1 MKSLFSLLIV
11 ILFSSAPLMAQT
23 IVGTDP
29 ENKNV
34 VLEEFTGIYCG
45 YCPQGHIIAQG
56 IYDNHPDDVVLIN
69 IHQGGYAN
77 PNPGDPDFRTPW
89 GNAIAGQSGL
99 VGYPAGTVNRH
110 LFPGYSQGS
119 GTAQSR
125 GTWVTTSNMI
135 MAEPS
140 YLNIELEATIVTS
153 TRQLVVYVE
162 VYYTGDSPEES
173 NFLSIA
179 ILQNDIIGPQSGG
192 GSNYNHKH
200 MLRHLVTGQWG
211 VEITET
217 TTGSLYT
224 NTFTYE
230 MPDDYNDVDLVL
242 EDLDIVGFVAESHQ
256 EIISGNMAEI
266 TLVESYERDAAVYST
281 YVPQTVCTG
290 ILNAQVM
297 LKNYGTDNLSNLNFV
312 YSVNGEEPAEYA
324 WSGNLTQNQTE
335 LVTLPEYV
343 FAPTDENDISI
354 ECEMP
359 NGQEDQLPQNDV
371 YAKNSQGSVKFPSEC
386 VFGIQTPE
394 NPEDLTWSIV
404 DESGEVLV
412 EGGPYSSTGF
422 KVAPVTFSEAG
433 CYTLT
438 VNDASGSGLNGGMYV
453 MLDMSSN
460 TLWSGDPFTD
470 KATTEFA
477 YDITIDIPET
487 SAVNNISIYPN
498 PITQTANIDF
508 TLSTETNVNIAV
520 FDILGRNTLNL
531 FEGKMESGKQ
541 NIRIDASGLNKG
553 IYFVKF
559 ELNNEVFTK
568 KISIN

>member
-1 MKSLFSLLIV
+1 MKSLFSLLII

>member
-1 MKSLFSLLIV
+1 
-11 ILFSSAPLMAQT
+11 MAQT

>member
-1 MKSLFSLLIV
+1 MKSLFSLLII

-56 IYDNHPDDVVLIN
+56 IYNNHPDDVVLIN